1 MPAEGSPGGVATPPV
16 ETPPA
21 ETPSAETPSG
31 AVLCSVGHKTAEKG
45 RRMRT
50 DDFDYPLPDELIAQS
65 PAEPRDSCRLL
76 VLHRDGGAGAT
87 GEATPLPC
95 GGSVEHR
102 VFRDLLDYLEP
113 GDVLVANKTR
123 VLPARLVGHKA
134 KTGGVAETLLLKRRE
149 DVDALGH
156 VWECLVNPGK
166 RLKPGAVIEYRPG
179 GLHAPESAPVV
190 LTGEVLD
197 FVDDSK
203 GGRLVR
209 FEPRGEG
216 ADGAPLTLYAA
227 IHAAGHVPLPPY
239 ITSYEGDPEKYQT
252 VYAMS
257 EEHSAAAPTAGLHFT
272 PELIERIR
280 AKGCGFETVELE
292 VGIDTFRLVEEDDPT
307 QHVMHTERYHVPQR
321 VVDAVHAAKA
331 AGHRVIAVGTTAVR
345 SLESA
350 WDAEAPA
357 AQPPV
362 TARHFEG
369 RPDSADAL
377 GRGDIVARE
386 NATTNLYLMPGSTYH
401 VVDALVTNFHVPRS
415 TLMMLVS
422 ALASRDQIMA
432 AYNEAIGRR
441 YRFLS
446 FGDAMLIE

>member
-1 MPAEGSPGGVATPPV
+1 
-16 ETPPA
+16 
-21 ETPSAETPSG
+21 
-31 AVLCSVGHKTAEKG
+31 
-45 RRMRT
+45 MRT
-50 DDFDYPLPDELIAQS
+50 DDFDYNLPDELIAQA

-76 VLHRDGGAGAT
+76 VRNRELEGGAPHAGDAVAL
-87 GEATPLPC
+87 EH

-102 VFRDLLDYLEP
+102 HFYDILDYLEP
-113 GDVLVANKTR
+113 GDLLVANQTR
-123 VLPARLVGHKA
+123 VMPARLIGK
-134 KTGGVAETLLLKRRE
+134 KPTGGVAETLLLRRRE
-149 DVDALGH
+149 DIDPLGH

-166 RLKPGAVIEYRPG
+166 RLKPGNVVEYRAG
-179 GLHAPESAPVV
+179 GLLAPEGSPVV
-190 LTGEVLD
+190 LKAEIID

-209 FEPRGEG
+209 FEPVGVNEQGVER
-216 ADGAPLTLYAA
+216 TLDEA

-272 PELIERIR
+272 PELIQRIKD
-280 AKGCGFETVELE
+280 KGCGWAAVELE

-307 QHVMHTERYHVPQR
+307 EHVMHTERYHVPAE
-321 VVDAVHAAKA
+321 VVEAVHATKA

-350 WDAEAPA
+350 WDAAAPSSAPA
-357 AQPPV
+357 V
-362 TARHFEG
+362 TARGFEG
-369 RPDSADAL
+369 RADGADVC
-377 GRGDIVARE
+377 GEGDITVRE
-386 NATTNLYLMPGSTYH
+386 DATTNLYLMPGSTFH
-401 VVDALVTNFHVPRS
+401 VVDALITNFHVPRS

-422 ALASRDQIMA
+422 ALATRDQVID
-432 AYNEAIGRR
+432 AYEEAVREE
-441 YRFLS
+441 YRFFS

>member
-1 MPAEGSPGGVATPPV
+1 M
-16 ETPPA
+16 
-21 ETPSAETPSG
+21 
-31 AVLCSVGHKTAEKG
+31 KG
-45 RRMRT
+45 DSMRT
-50 DDFDYPLPDELIAQS
+50 DDFDYNLPDELIAQA

-76 VLHRDGGAGAT
+76 VLNRELEGGAPRAGDAVAL
-87 GEATPLPC
+87 EH

-102 VFRDLLDYLEP
+102 HFYDILDYLEP
-113 GDVLVANKTR
+113 GDLLVANQTR
-123 VLPARLVGHKA
+123 VMPARLIGK
-134 KTGGVAETLLLKRRE
+134 KPTGGVAETLLLRRRE
-149 DVDALGH
+149 DIDPLGH

-166 RLKPGAVIEYRPG
+166 RLKPGNVVEYRAG
-179 GLHAPESAPVV
+179 GLLAPEGSPVV
-190 LTGEVLD
+190 LKAEIID

-209 FEPRGEG
+209 FEPVGVNEQGVER
-216 ADGAPLTLYAA
+216 TLDEA

-272 PELIERIR
+272 PELIQRIKD
-280 AKGCGFETVELE
+280 KGCGWAAVELE

-307 QHVMHTERYHVPQR
+307 EHVMHTERYHVPAE
-321 VVDAVHAAKA
+321 VVEAVHATKA

-350 WDAEAPA
+350 WDAAAPSTAPA
-357 AQPPV
+357 V
-362 TARHFEG
+362 TARGFEG
-369 RPDSADAL
+369 RADGADVC
-377 GRGDIVARE
+377 GEGDITVRE
-386 NATTNLYLMPGSTYH
+386 DATTNLYLMPGSTFH
-401 VVDALVTNFHVPRS
+401 VVDALITNFHVPRS

-422 ALASRDQIMA
+422 ALATRDQVID
-432 AYNEAIGRR
+432 AYEEAVREE
-441 YRFLS
+441 YRFFS